1 MAVSPEPQDGKIE
14 VSTLLPQEIT
24 FRDTVNGGKDDLS
37 AGKTGDISELL
48 AEDIKDRRRLRWFQ
62 TVAFYGAIALIGFT
76 FYALFRWLDL
86 IGTHATDP
94 NVTTTYRVSFFVA
107 PVVVLASL
115 GALLTLALLK
125 FAFRPSDKKE
135 EDPSPISIM
144 QGLATQVIDLAKA
157 YLGGKK
163 GEG

>member
-1 MAVSPEPQDGKIE
+1 MAVTPNPQDGKIE
-14 VSTLLPQEIT
+14 VSTLLSQ
-24 FRDTVNGGKDDLS
+24 TVFDDSHGGGKDDLS

-76 FYALFRWLDL
+76 FYALFRWLNL

-125 FAFRPSDKKE
+125 FAFRPSDKKDE
-135 EDPSPISIM
+135 EPSPISVM
-144 QGLATQVIDLAKA
+144 QGLASQVIELAKA

-163 GEG
+163 GE